1 MLLQSH
7 NDKLVIL
14 PALPTTFWQ
23 KGSVKGLKAVGNF
36 TVDIDWANAKA
47 TKVQI
52 VSNMGTTCIV
62 KYAGVA
68 KDYKVTTADGK
79 AVKAKRINDDEIS
92 FPTVKGGVYVI
103 VSNTP
108 DAIAAVKDKQYGN
121 IASVSYYS
129 LNGTKAN
136 QTQGHGV
143 YIKQMKYSNGTTSIT
158 KVIN

>member
-1 MLLQSH
+1 M
-7 NDKLVIL
+7 
-14 PALPTTFWQ
+14 
-23 KGSVKGLKAVGNF
+23 
-36 TVDIDWANAKA
+36 
-47 TKVQI
+47 
-52 VSNMGTTCIV
+52 
-62 KYAGVA
+62 KYANVA

-79 AVKAKRINDDEIS
+79 TVKAKRINDDEIS
-92 FPTVKGGVYVI
+92 FPTVKGSVYVI

-108 DAIAAVKDKQYGN
+108 NAIAAVKDNQYGN